1 MVQNIVAII
10 QARVGSTRLPNKINL
25 DLHGKTVLQRVVNRV
40 AKSKHMETICLAMP
54 NTIMDSKTLRGM
66 GGVEGFLGSEA
77 DVLSRYYKCATEFN
91 ADIIVRITADCPL
104 IDPFVIDRTVGFYM
118 NNDYDYVSNRLERP
132 GYPDG
137 QDVEVFSMRAL
148 NTADQ
153 FAYEPSD
160 REHVT
165 PWIKRHFKCGA
176 LHSYTDLMDVRM
188 TLDTY
193 EDYQQIKGTVG
204 KLIDKYG
211 EITWNL
217 KQIME
222 EMDADNS

>member
-40 AKSKHMETICLAMP
+40 AKCKHLETICLAMP
-54 NTIMDSKTLRGM
+54 NTIMDSKTLRRID
-66 GGVEGFLGSEA
+66 GVEGFLGSEK
-77 DVLSRYYKCATEFN
+77 DVISRYYKCATEFN
-91 ADIIVRITADCPL
+91 ADVIVRITADCPL
-104 IDPFVIDRTVGFYM
+104 IDPFIIDRTIGFYM
-118 NNDYDYVSNRLERP
+118 NNDYDYVANRLERP

-137 QDVEVFSMRAL
+137 QDVEVFSMRSL

-153 FAYEPSD
+153 FSRDPSD

-165 PWIKRHFKCGA
+165 PWIKQHFKCGA
-176 LHSYTDLMDVRM
+176 LHSYTDMMDVRM

-193 EDYQQIKGTVG
+193 EDYEKIYEIVG
-204 KLIDKYG
+204 ELRNKHG
-211 EITWNL
+211 ETTWNL
-217 KQIME
+217 NQIME
-222 EMDADNS
+222 VMNGMD

>member
-1 MVQNIVAII
+1 
-10 QARVGSTRLPNKINL
+10 
-25 DLHGKTVLQRVVNRV
+25 
-40 AKSKHMETICLAMP
+40 METICLAMP
-54 NTIMDSKTLRGM
+54 NTIMDSKTLRRIE
-66 GGVEGFLGSEA
+66 GVEGFLGSEA

-193 EDYQQIKGTVG
+193 EDYHQIKRTVG
-204 KLIDKYG
+204 KLINKYG
-211 EITWNL
+211 EITWNM
-217 KQIME
+217 KQVME
-222 EMDADNS
+222 AMNADNS